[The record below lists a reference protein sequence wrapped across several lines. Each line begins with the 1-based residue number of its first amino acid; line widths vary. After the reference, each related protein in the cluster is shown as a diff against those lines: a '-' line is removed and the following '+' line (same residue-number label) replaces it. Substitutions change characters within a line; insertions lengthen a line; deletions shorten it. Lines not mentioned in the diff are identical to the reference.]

1 LRAKAVLL
9 ISGNLRTLSLLSL
22 LFLRM
27 CEIVRLGKYGNVRFV
42 YYVCVCGCNSGI
54 AAKIQVL
61 DQGHEAECERLIC
74 VVLWYLFEV
83 IGAVKYKKLTRL

>member
-1 LRAKAVLL
+1 
-9 ISGNLRTLSLLSL
+9 
-22 LFLRM
+22 M
-27 CEIVRLGKYGNVRFV
+27 CEIVRLGKYSNVRFV
-42 YYVCVCGCNSGI
+42 YYVCVCVCGWVGVGGCNSGI